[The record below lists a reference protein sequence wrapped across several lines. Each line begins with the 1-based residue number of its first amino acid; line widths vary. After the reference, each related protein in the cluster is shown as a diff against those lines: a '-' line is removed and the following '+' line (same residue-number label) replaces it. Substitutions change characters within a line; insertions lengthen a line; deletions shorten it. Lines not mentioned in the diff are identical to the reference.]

1 MHRPTDPPTPSPTPE
16 KPAETTRDGMSD
28 SARDGVNDRVA
39 AQPGDPGTGVGAAG
53 VLRHGVLLEVAY
65 DGTAYHGWA
74 AQKNARAVEETLL
87 GAVTALDPR
96 VRSLR
101 GASRTDAGVHAEGQL
116 VAFDTS
122 RAIPARGWVLGLN
135 QHLPDDVAVR
145 ASRPVA
151 VGYSPRFA
159 ARGKRYRYRVLVDA
173 VRDPIW
179 RTRAWRVSE
188 VDVAAMAREAED
200 AKGTHDFVA
209 FRSSGDERDHTVR
222 TLSRIDVEHDANS
235 RLVSVI
241 VEGNA
246 FLYNMVRILVGT
258 MIDVGRGRL
267 EPGAVGRALESRDR
281 RRAGTTAPAHGLVLE
296 RVEVDLP
303 DGEADRWPP

>member
-1 MHRPTDPPTPSPTPE
+1 MQRPTDPPTPSPTPAD
-16 KPAETTRDGMSD
+16 PADG
-28 SARDGVNDRVA
+28 A
-39 AQPGDPGTGVGAAG
+39 
-53 VLRHGVLLEVAY
+53 LHYGVLLEVAY

-116 VAFDTS
+116 VAFDTQ
-122 RAIPARGWVLGLN
+122 RPIPARGWVLGLN

-145 ASRPVA
+145 SARSVA

-188 VDVAAMAREAED
+188 VDVAAVAREAEA
-200 AKGTHDFVA
+200 AKGTHDFIA
-209 FRSSGDERDHTVR
+209 FRSSGDERANTVR
-222 TLSRIDVEHDANS
+222 TLSRIDIEEGVTP
-235 RLVSVI
+235 RILSVV

-267 EPGAVGRALESRDR
+267 APGAIARALESRDR
-281 RRAGTTAPAHGLVLE
+281 RLAGTTAPAHGLILE

-303 DGEADRWPP
+303 DGEGERWPL

>member
-1 MHRPTDPPTPSPTPE
+1 MHRPTDPTTPSPTPE
-16 KPAETTRDGMSD
+16 KQADPAHDDVSGSESEHET
-28 SARDGVNDRVA
+28 
-39 AQPGDPGTGVGAAG
+39 GAGAF
-53 VLRHGVLLEVAY
+53 RHGVLLEVAY

-116 VAFDTS
+116 VAFDTTC
-122 RAIPARGWVLGLN
+122 AIPARGWVLGLN

-145 ASRPVA
+145 AARPVA

-159 ARGKRYRYRVLVDA
+159 ARGKRYRYRVLVDI

-188 VDVAAMAREAED
+188 VDVAAMAREAEA

-209 FRSSGDERDHTVR
+209 FRSSGDERDYTVR
-222 TLSRIDVEHDANS
+222 TLSRIDVEHEPSS

-258 MIDVGRGRL
+258 MVDVGRGRL
-267 EPGAVGRALESRDR
+267 ESGAVARALESRDR

-296 RVEVDLP
+296 RVDVDLANE
-303 DGEADRWPP
+303 EAERWPP